1 MRYIFFLNTFIKY
14 GFILIAVALM
24 LEHLTVNQRVTGS
37 SPVGRARKKDTKRCL
52 FFWHFIELKLV
63 IRLILGA
70 MPTERAKLVA
80 ERLTASG
87 GRKRESVQA

>member
-1 MRYIFFLNTFIKY
+1 M
-14 GFILIAVALM
+14 
-24 LEHLTVNQRVTGS
+24 
-37 SPVGRARKKDTKRCL
+37 
-52 FFWHFIELKLV
+52 